1 MSADTEKKIK
11 IGCIADDF
19 TGAGDAASYLAAGG
33 MRPLLLIW
41 PCGEA
46 QIPPECDAVVVA
58 LKSRSESPEAAID
71 ESLQAAEWLKARG
84 AEKLYFKYCSTF
96 DSTPAGNI
104 GPVSDAIMEKY
115 GIKYTVLCPTMIPN
129 GRMVRDGILYVYGV
143 PLAESHMKDH
153 PLNPMW
159 DSSVKNL
166 MEAQSRY
173 ACFTLSPE
181 KYIEPAGLSEYI
193 DELSKENRH
202 FYLVPDFFKPE
213 HGVEI
218 AGVFGSLPFITGAS
232 ELLYY
237 LAGKVRTEVPEN
249 KADGHASACRY
260 GRVMVA
266 GSCSDMSRRQ
276 IKAWLDSGGR
286 AVRVG
291 SDMLYDAAE
300 KSIEKIT
307 DIFLEHP
314 EKDILVY
321 SAGDMNDR
329 PDQPQEVEIFNAEL
343 VYRLLAAAKV
353 ERLIIAGGE
362 TSGAVMK
369 RLGLHAFN
377 IGESVAPGVPVLYPV
392 GKNGLRI
399 VLKSGNF
406 GSEDFFLTTLKE

>member
-1 MSADTEKKIK
+1 
-11 IGCIADDF
+11 
-19 TGAGDAASYLAAGG
+19 
-33 MRPLLLIW
+33 
-41 PCGEA
+41 
-46 QIPPECDAVVVA
+46 
-58 LKSRSESPEAAID
+58 
-71 ESLQAAEWLKARG
+71 
-84 AEKLYFKYCSTF
+84 
-96 DSTPAGNI
+96 
-104 GPVSDAIMEKY
+104 
-115 GIKYTVLCPTMIPN
+115 
-129 GRMVRDGILYVYGV
+129 
-143 PLAESHMKDH
+143 
-153 PLNPMW
+153 
-159 DSSVKNL
+159 
-166 MEAQSRY
+166 
-173 ACFTLSPE
+173 
-181 KYIEPAGLSEYI
+181 
-193 DELSKENRH
+193 
-202 FYLVPDFFKPE
+202 
-213 HGVEI
+213 
-218 AGVFGSLPFITGAS
+218 
-232 ELLYY
+232 
-237 LAGKVRTEVPEN
+237 
-249 KADGHASACRY
+249 
-260 GRVMVA
+260 
-266 GSCSDMSRRQ
+266 MSRRQ

-343 VYRLLAAAKV
+343 VYKLLAAAKV